1 MVDDSGYIGSTAPS
15 NIEIIRNVQ
24 NQIQVDAGK
33 IDIELASK
41 IAGNN
46 SGKKMSPK
54 EAKALVK
61 AYMEAN
67 DVSLRK
73 AAQDFQKEFGYP
85 MPKSMMTKIANVMIS
100 SMVVLSPIPG
110 DAGKAIDGISQIKRI
125 VTDQIIEKMTA
136 KGENWSDDNDSEII
150 IGENDFEPQQPS
162 LAYEPVPSEIG
173 EVEVMAEKKKAFVK
187 KFAEKFLDG
196 LYRLNN
202 PIF

>member
-15 NIEIIRNVQ
+15 NSGMVRNVQ

-85 MPKSMMTKIANVMIS
+85 MPKSMMTKIANVMIL
-100 SMVVLSPIPG
+100 SMVHSPIPEG
-110 DAGKAIDGISQIKRI
+110 AGKVIDGIS
-125 VTDQIIEKMTA
+125 QIIEKMTA